1 MLSCGIHLF
10 LITGYYA
17 FAYRKVDTGFFHAY
31 AIRYQ
36 SALLCVYMKQ
46 TNLFFKFKKER
57 ERKKKALD
65 IKKSKKIYLDIYKP
79 RWQANKKIRNQ
90 V

>member
-36 SALLCVYMKQ
+36 SALLFVYMKQ

-57 ERKKKALD
+57 EREKKKLWTLKKVRKYTLTYTNQD
-65 IKKSKKIYLDIYKP
+65 GKQIKK
-79 RWQANKKIRNQ
+79 
-90 V
+90 